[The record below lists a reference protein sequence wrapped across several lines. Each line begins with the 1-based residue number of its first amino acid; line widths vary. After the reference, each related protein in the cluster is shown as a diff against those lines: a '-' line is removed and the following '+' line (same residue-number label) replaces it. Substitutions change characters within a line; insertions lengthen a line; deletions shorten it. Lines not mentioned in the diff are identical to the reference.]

1 MAQTANEAE
10 EIYTTETKKQSF
22 RMLNVQAKFLNYE

>member
-10 EIYTTETKKQSF
+10 EIYTTETKIQTF
-22 RMLNVQAKFLNYE
+22 RTLNVQAKFLNYK